1 MGVGVGWPCNGE
13 KMESRGHK
21 EKTRARAACPPP
33 TRAQGRLARR
43 SARSTTPMER
53 RLEAL
58 TSYAAIARVAAPAVL
73 INGAPIR
80 DK

>member
-1 MGVGVGWPCNGE
+1 
-13 KMESRGHK
+13 
-21 EKTRARAACPPP
+21 
-33 TRAQGRLARR
+33 
-43 SARSTTPMER
+43 MER